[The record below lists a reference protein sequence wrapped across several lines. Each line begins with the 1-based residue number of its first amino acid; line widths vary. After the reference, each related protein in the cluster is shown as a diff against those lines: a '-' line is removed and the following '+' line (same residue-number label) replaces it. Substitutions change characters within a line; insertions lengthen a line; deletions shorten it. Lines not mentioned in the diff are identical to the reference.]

1 MNEIEK
7 AIEQLNA
14 RSYAAQLEH
23 TNNINRT
30 TRIEDKV
37 NEFMTKNNI
46 TMNRYEV
53 AREVIKMFSPNQ
65 INAWLNGEENEAT
78 K

>member
-14 RSYAAQLEH
+14 RSYAAQVEH
-23 TNNINRT
+23 SNNINRT

>member
-14 RSYAAQLEH
+14 RSYAAQVEH

-65 INAWLNGEENEAT
+65 IDTWLNGEENEAT